1 MPEERA
7 AGFIAELIERLAP
20 THYIVLHLNALARR
34 FPSIT
39 AE

>member
-1 MPEERA
+1 M
-7 AGFIAELIERLAP
+7 AELIEGLAL
-20 THYIVLHLNALARR
+20 THSVILDLNALARR